1 MAVFKSYTGEFQAFD
16 EAPSRQGSPQ
26 PDQAPRATRT
36 PKLSFGTERPRVRRR
51 GSTGRTGQTRRA
63 KRGGQPGGTI
73 GAPPSLPPAAPMP
86 HESLR
91 PIGGVEQF
99 GDAAALAR
107 IPGIGQPG
115 SLGGMTG
122 VRRPRRG

>member
-1 MAVFKSYTGEFQAFD
+1 MAVFKSYTGELQAFD
-16 EAPSRQGSPQ
+16 EAPSRQAPTR
-26 PDQAPRATRT
+26 PDQAQRTPRT
-36 PKLSFGTERPRVRRR
+36 PKLSFGTDRPRRR
-51 GSTGRTGQTRRA
+51 GPTGRTGPTRRA
-63 KRGGQPGGTI
+63 KRGRQPGGPI

-99 GDAAALAR
+99 GEAAALAR

-122 VRRPRRG
+122 ARRPRRG